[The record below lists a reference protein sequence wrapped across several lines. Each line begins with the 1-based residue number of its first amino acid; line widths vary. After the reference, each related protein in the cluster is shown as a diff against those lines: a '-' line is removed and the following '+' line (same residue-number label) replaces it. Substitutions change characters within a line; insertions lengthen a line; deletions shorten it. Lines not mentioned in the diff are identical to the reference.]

1 MPDSA
6 FTTDS
11 IRFNTSGL
19 MLRKN
24 EPARQL
30 WLNAFNDVIEFRAF
44 DLPPDI
50 PVRLSD
56 VRGLRAFY
64 DSGAVAQQGSVI
76 GLEVRAVQSIR
87 AVLLELQLPAQPRG
101 STFVAS
107 ITLPL
112 RDGSF
117 VIKAQ
122 AIEVLGFS
130 EADLNNPP
138 PLPTH
143 AAFSVIDRSVVAVS
157 GSAVC
162 GWSALPT
169 SPMTAPNTSCAA
181 VMRRDARRTRSSD
194 MFLPLFLRPCGLL
207 R

>member
-1 MPDSA
+1 MSESA

-11 IRFNTSGL
+11 IRFSTSGL

-44 DLPPDI
+44 DLKPDI

-56 VRGLRAFY
+56 ARGLRAFY
-64 DSGAVAQQGSVI
+64 DSGAMAQQGSVI
-76 GLEVRAVQSIR
+76 RLEVRAIQNIR

-107 ITLPL
+107 ITLPF

-117 VIKAQ
+117 VVKAQ
-122 AIEVLGFS
+122 AIEVL
-130 EADLNNPP
+130 EADLQNPP
-138 PLPTH
+138 PEH
-143 AAFSVIDRSVVAVS
+143 ALSRVRQTLAQIESSLVFD
-157 GSAVC
+157 
-162 GWSALPT
+162 SALEQ
-169 SPMTAPNTSCAA
+169 
-181 VMRRDARRTRSSD
+181 
-194 MFLPLFLRPCGLL
+194 LPGFQDDKPWWKFWN
-207 R
+207 

>member
-1 MPDSA
+1 MMFESA

-24 EPARQL
+24 EPTRQL

-56 VRGLRAFY
+56 ARGLRAFY

-76 GLEVRAVQSIR
+76 GLEVRAVQKFR
-87 AVLLELQLPAQPRG
+87 AVLLELQLPAQPRS

-122 AIEVLGFS
+122 AIEVLES
-130 EADLNNPP
+130 DLNNPP
-138 PLPTH
+138 PEH
-143 AAFSVIDRSVVAVS
+143 ALSRVRQTLAQIESSLVFDA
-157 GSAVC
+157 
-162 GWSALPT
+162 ALENLAGFHDDKPWWKFW
-169 SPMTAPNTSCAA
+169 N
-181 VMRRDARRTRSSD
+181 
-194 MFLPLFLRPCGLL
+194 
-207 R
+207 

>member
-1 MPDSA
+1 MSESA

-44 DLPPDI
+44 DLQPDI

-56 VRGLRAFY
+56 ARGLRAFY
-64 DSGAVAQQGSVI
+64 DSGAVSQQGTVI
-76 GLEVRAVQSIR
+76 GLEVRAVQKFR

-107 ITLPL
+107 ITLPF
-112 RDGSF
+112 REGSF

-122 AIEVLGFS
+122 AIEVL
-130 EADLNNPP
+130 EADLINPP
-138 PLPTH
+138 PEH
-143 AAFSVIDRSVVAVS
+143 ALSRVRQTLAQIESSLVFDA
-157 GSAVC
+157 
-162 GWSALPT
+162 ALENLAGFQDDKPWWKFW
-169 SPMTAPNTSCAA
+169 N
-181 VMRRDARRTRSSD
+181 
-194 MFLPLFLRPCGLL
+194 
-207 R
+207 

>member
-1 MPDSA
+1 MPESA

-30 WLNAFNDVIEFRAF
+30 WLNTFNDVIEFRAF

-56 VRGLRAFY
+56 ARGLRAFY

-76 GLEVRAVQSIR
+76 KLEVRAVQKFR

-107 ITLPL
+107 ITLPF

-122 AIEVLGFS
+122 AIEVL

-138 PLPTH
+138 PEHTLSRVRQTLTQIESSLVFD
-143 AAFSVIDRSVVAVS
+143 AALENLAGFQDDKP
-157 GSAVC
+157 
-162 GWSALPT
+162 WWKFW
-169 SPMTAPNTSCAA
+169 N
-181 VMRRDARRTRSSD
+181 
-194 MFLPLFLRPCGLL
+194 
-207 R
+207 

>member
-1 MPDSA
+1 MPESA

-44 DLPPDI
+44 DLQPDI

-56 VRGLRAFY
+56 ARGLRAFY
-64 DSGAVAQQGSVI
+64 DSGAVSQQGSVI
-76 GLEVRAVQSIR
+76 GLEVRAVQKFR

-107 ITLPL
+107 ITLPF

-122 AIEVLGFS
+122 AIEVL
-130 EADLNNPP
+130 EANLNNPP
-138 PLPTH
+138 PEH
-143 AAFSVIDRSVVAVS
+143 ALSRVRQTLAQIESSLVFDVALENLA
-157 GSAVC
+157 GFQDDKP
-162 GWSALPT
+162 WWKFW
-169 SPMTAPNTSCAA
+169 N
-181 VMRRDARRTRSSD
+181 
-194 MFLPLFLRPCGLL
+194 
-207 R
+207 

>member
-1 MPDSA
+1 MPESA
-6 FTTDS
+6 FITDS

-44 DLPPDI
+44 ELQPDI

-56 VRGLRAFY
+56 ARGLRAFY
-64 DSGAVAQQGSVI
+64 DSGAVSQQGSVI
-76 GLEVRAVQSIR
+76 RLEVRAVQNIR

-107 ITLPL
+107 ITLPF

-122 AIEVLGFS
+122 AIEVL

-138 PLPTH
+138 PEH
-143 AAFSVIDRSVVAVS
+143 ALSRVRQTLAQIESSLVFD
-157 GSAVC
+157 
-162 GWSALPT
+162 SALENLAGFQDDKPWWKFW
-169 SPMTAPNTSCAA
+169 N
-181 VMRRDARRTRSSD
+181 
-194 MFLPLFLRPCGLL
+194 
-207 R
+207 

>member
-1 MPDSA
+1 MPESA

-44 DLPPDI
+44 NLQPDI

-56 VRGLRAFY
+56 ARGLRAFY
-64 DSGAVAQQGSVI
+64 DAGAVAQQGSVL
-76 GLEVRAVQSIR
+76 GLEVRAIQNIR
-87 AVLLELQLPAQPRG
+87 AVLLKLQLPAQPRG

-107 ITLPL
+107 ITLPYQN
-112 RDGSF
+112 GSF

-122 AIEVLGFS
+122 AIEVL

-138 PLPTH
+138 PEHALSRVRATLAQIESSLVFDPVLENLPG
-143 AAFSVIDRSVVAVS
+143 FQDDKP
-157 GSAVC
+157 
-162 GWSALPT
+162 WWKFW
-169 SPMTAPNTSCAA
+169 N
-181 VMRRDARRTRSSD
+181 
-194 MFLPLFLRPCGLL
+194 
-207 R
+207 

>member
-1 MPDSA
+1 MPESV

-44 DLPPDI
+44 ELQPDI

-64 DSGAVAQQGSVI
+64 DSGATAQQGSVI
-76 GLEVRAVQSIR
+76 TLEVRAVQNNNSQKLR

-107 ITLPL
+107 ITLPF

-122 AIEVLGFS
+122 AIEVLGFT

-138 PLPTH
+138 PEHALSRVRATLAQIESSLAFDAVLEQLPG
-143 AAFSVIDRSVVAVS
+143 FQDDKP
-157 GSAVC
+157 
-162 GWSALPT
+162 WWKFW
-169 SPMTAPNTSCAA
+169 N
-181 VMRRDARRTRSSD
+181 
-194 MFLPLFLRPCGLL
+194 
-207 R
+207 

>member
-1 MPDSA
+1 MPESA

-44 DLPPDI
+44 DLQPDI

-56 VRGLRAFY
+56 ARGLRAFY
-64 DSGAVAQQGSVI
+64 DSGAVSQQGSVI
-76 GLEVRAVQSIR
+76 RLEVRAVQKFR
-87 AVLLELQLPAQPRG
+87 AVLLELQLPAQPCG

-107 ITLPL
+107 ITLPF

-122 AIEVLGFS
+122 VIEVLES
-130 EADLNNPP
+130 DLNNPP
-138 PLPTH
+138 PEH
-143 AAFSVIDRSVVAVS
+143 ALSRVRQTLAQIEASLVFDVALENLA
-157 GSAVC
+157 GFQDDKP
-162 GWSALPT
+162 WWKFW
-169 SPMTAPNTSCAA
+169 N
-181 VMRRDARRTRSSD
+181 
-194 MFLPLFLRPCGLL
+194 
-207 R
+207 

>member
-1 MPDSA
+1 MPESA

-30 WLNAFNDVIEFRAF
+30 WLNTFNDVIEFRAF

-56 VRGLRAFY
+56 ARGLRAFY

-76 GLEVRAVQSIR
+76 RLEVRAVQTIR

-107 ITLPL
+107 ITLPF

-122 AIEVLGFS
+122 AIEVL

-138 PLPTH
+138 PEH
-143 AAFSVIDRSVVAVS
+143 ALSRV
-157 GSAVC
+157 
-162 GWSALPT
+162 
-169 SPMTAPNTSCAA
+169 
-181 VMRRDARRTRSSD
+181 RTTLAQIESSLVFD
-194 MFLPLFLRPCGLL
+194 PVLENLAGFQDDKPWWKFWN
-207 R
+207 

>member
-1 MPDSA
+1 
-6 FTTDS
+6 
-11 IRFNTSGL
+11 L

-44 DLPPDI
+44 DLQPDI

-56 VRGLRAFY
+56 ARGLRAFY

-76 GLEVRAVQSIR
+76 RLEVRAVQKFR

-122 AIEVLGFS
+122 AIEVL
-130 EADLNNPP
+130 EADLNSPP
-138 PLPTH
+138 PEHALSRVRQTLTQIESSLVFDAVLENLPG
-143 AAFSVIDRSVVAVS
+143 FQDDKP
-157 GSAVC
+157 
-162 GWSALPT
+162 WWKLW
-169 SPMTAPNTSCAA
+169 N
-181 VMRRDARRTRSSD
+181 
-194 MFLPLFLRPCGLL
+194 
-207 R
+207 

>member
-1 MPDSA
+1 VPESA

-11 IRFNTSGL
+11 IRFSTLGL

-30 WLNAFNDVIEFRAF
+30 WLNTFNDVIEFRAF

-50 PVRLSD
+50 PVRLSNA
-56 VRGLRAFY
+56 RGLRAFY
-64 DSGAVAQQGSVI
+64 DSGAGYQQGSVI
-76 GLEVRAVQSIR
+76 GLEVRAVQKFR

-112 RDGSF
+112 REGSF

-122 AIEVLGFS
+122 AIEVLES
-130 EADLNNPP
+130 DLHNPP
-138 PLPTH
+138 PEH
-143 AAFSVIDRSVVAVS
+143 ALSRVRATLAQIE
-157 GSAVC
+157 
-162 GWSALPT
+162 
-169 SPMTAPNTSCAA
+169 
-181 VMRRDARRTRSSD
+181 SSLVFD
-194 MFLPLFLRPCGLL
+194 PVLENLAGFQDDKPWWKFWN
-207 R
+207 

>member
-1 MPDSA
+1 MSESV
-6 FTTDS
+6 FITDS
-11 IRFNTSGL
+11 IRFGTSGL

-56 VRGLRAFY
+56 ARGLRAFY

-76 GLEVRAVQSIR
+76 RLEVRAIQNIR

-107 ITLPL
+107 ITLPF

-122 AIEVLGFS
+122 AIEVL

-138 PLPTH
+138 PEH
-143 AAFSVIDRSVVAVS
+143 ALSRVLQTLAQIESSLVFDT
-157 GSAVC
+157 
-162 GWSALPT
+162 ALENLAGFQDDKPWWKFW
-169 SPMTAPNTSCAA
+169 N
-181 VMRRDARRTRSSD
+181 
-194 MFLPLFLRPCGLL
+194 
-207 R
+207 

>member
-1 MPDSA
+1 MPESA

-11 IRFNTSGL
+11 IRFSTSGL

-24 EPARQL
+24 EPACQL

-56 VRGLRAFY
+56 ARGLRTFY
-64 DSGAVAQQGSVI
+64 ETAAVAQQGSLVK
-76 GLEVRAVQSIR
+76 LEVRSVQKCR
-87 AVLLELQLPAQPRG
+87 AVLLELQLPAQPQG

-107 ITLPL
+107 ITLPF

-122 AIEVLGFS
+122 AIEMLGVNQ
-130 EADLNNPP
+130 ADLNNPP
-138 PLPTH
+138 SGH
-143 AAFSVIDRSVVAVS
+143 ALSRVRASLAQIES
-157 GSAVC
+157 GLVFDA
-162 GWSALPT
+162 ALEDLAGFQDDKPWWKFW
-169 SPMTAPNTSCAA
+169 N
-181 VMRRDARRTRSSD
+181 
-194 MFLPLFLRPCGLL
+194 
-207 R
+207 

>member
-1 MPDSA
+1 MPESA

-44 DLPPDI
+44 DLQPDI

-56 VRGLRAFY
+56 TRGLRAFY
-64 DSGAVAQQGSVI
+64 DSGAVSQQGSVI
-76 GLEVRAVQSIR
+76 RLEVRAVQRFR

-138 PLPTH
+138 PEH
-143 AAFSVIDRSVVAVS
+143 ALSRVRATLAQIESSLVFDA
-157 GSAVC
+157 
-162 GWSALPT
+162 ALENLAGFQDDKPWWKFW
-169 SPMTAPNTSCAA
+169 N
-181 VMRRDARRTRSSD
+181 
-194 MFLPLFLRPCGLL
+194 
-207 R
+207 

>member
-1 MPDSA
+1 MPESA
-6 FTTDS
+6 FATDS

-44 DLPPDI
+44 DLQPDI
-50 PVRLSD
+50 PVHLSD
-56 VRGLRAFY
+56 ARGLRAFY
-64 DSGAVAQQGSVI
+64 DSGAVTQQGSVI
-76 GLEVRAVQSIR
+76 KLEVRAVQKFR

-107 ITLPL
+107 ITLPF

-122 AIEVLGFS
+122 AIEVL
-130 EADLNNPP
+130 EVDLNNPP
-138 PLPTH
+138 PEH
-143 AAFSVIDRSVVAVS
+143 ALSRVRATLAQIESSLVFDAVLEQLS
-157 GSAVC
+157 GFQDDKP
-162 GWSALPT
+162 WWKFW
-169 SPMTAPNTSCAA
+169 N
-181 VMRRDARRTRSSD
+181 
-194 MFLPLFLRPCGLL
+194 
-207 R
+207 

>member
-1 MPDSA
+1 MSESA

-44 DLPPDI
+44 DLQPDI

-56 VRGLRAFY
+56 ARGLRAFY

-76 GLEVRAVQSIR
+76 RLEVRAIQNIR

-107 ITLPL
+107 ITLPF

-122 AIEVLGFS
+122 AIEVLES
-130 EADLNNPP
+130 DLSNLPP
-138 PLPTH
+138 EH
-143 AAFSVIDRSVVAVS
+143 ALSRVRQTLAQIESSLVFD
-157 GSAVC
+157 
-162 GWSALPT
+162 SALE
-169 SPMTAPNTSCAA
+169 N
-181 VMRRDARRTRSSD
+181 
-194 MFLPLFLRPCGLL
+194 LPGFQDDKPWWKFWN
-207 R
+207 

>member
-1 MPDSA
+1 MPESV

-11 IRFNTSGL
+11 IRFSTPGL

-30 WLNAFNDVIEFRAF
+30 WLNAFNDVIEFRSF
-44 DLPPDI
+44 DLQPDI

-56 VRGLRAFY
+56 ARGLRAFY
-64 DSGAVAQQGSVI
+64 DSGAVTQQGSVI
-76 GLEVRAVQSIR
+76 GLEVRAVQKFR

-107 ITLPL
+107 ITLPF

-122 AIEVLGFS
+122 AIEVL
-130 EADLNNPP
+130 EANLNNPP
-138 PLPTH
+138 PEH
-143 AAFSVIDRSVVAVS
+143 ALSRVRQTLAQIESSLVFDVALENLA
-157 GSAVC
+157 GFQDDKP
-162 GWSALPT
+162 WWKFW
-169 SPMTAPNTSCAA
+169 N
-181 VMRRDARRTRSSD
+181 
-194 MFLPLFLRPCGLL
+194 
-207 R
+207 

>member
-1 MPDSA
+1 MPESA

-44 DLPPDI
+44 DLQPDI

-56 VRGLRAFY
+56 ARGLRAFY
-64 DSGAVAQQGSVI
+64 DSGAVSQQGSVI
-76 GLEVRAVQSIR
+76 KLEVRAVQQFR

-107 ITLPL
+107 ITLPF

-122 AIEVLGFS
+122 AIEVL

-138 PLPTH
+138 PEH
-143 AAFSVIDRSVVAVS
+143 ALSRVRQTLTQIESSLVFDA
-157 GSAVC
+157 
-162 GWSALPT
+162 ALENLAGFQDDKPWWKFW
-169 SPMTAPNTSCAA
+169 N
-181 VMRRDARRTRSSD
+181 
-194 MFLPLFLRPCGLL
+194 
-207 R
+207 

>member
-1 MPDSA
+1 VSESA

-30 WLNAFNDVIEFRAF
+30 WLNTFNDVIEFRAF

-56 VRGLRAFY
+56 ARGLRAFY

-76 GLEVRAVQSIR
+76 RLEVRAVQTIR

-107 ITLPL
+107 ITLPF

-122 AIEVLGFS
+122 AIEVL

-138 PLPTH
+138 PEH
-143 AAFSVIDRSVVAVS
+143 ALSRV
-157 GSAVC
+157 
-162 GWSALPT
+162 
-169 SPMTAPNTSCAA
+169 
-181 VMRRDARRTRSSD
+181 RTTLAQIESSLVFD
-194 MFLPLFLRPCGLL
+194 PVLENLAGFQDDKPWWKFWN
-207 R
+207 

>member
-1 MPDSA
+1 MSESA

-50 PVRLSD
+50 PVRLSNA
-56 VRGLRAFY
+56 RGLRAFY
-64 DSGAVAQQGSVI
+64 DSGAIAQQGSVI
-76 GLEVRAVQSIR
+76 RLEVQTIQHIR
-87 AVLLELQLPAQPRG
+87 AVLLEFQLPAQPRG

-107 ITLPL
+107 ITLPF

-122 AIEVLGFS
+122 AIEVL

-138 PLPTH
+138 PEH
-143 AAFSVIDRSVVAVS
+143 ALSRVRQALAQIESSLVLDSVLETQAGFQDDKP
-157 GSAVC
+157 
-162 GWSALPT
+162 WWKFW
-169 SPMTAPNTSCAA
+169 N
-181 VMRRDARRTRSSD
+181 
-194 MFLPLFLRPCGLL
+194 
-207 R
+207 

>member
-1 MPDSA
+1 MPESA

-11 IRFNTSGL
+11 IRFGTSGL

-44 DLPPDI
+44 EVQPDI

-56 VRGLRAFY
+56 ARGLRAFY
-64 DSGAVAQQGSVI
+64 DSGAVSQQGSVI
-76 GLEVRAVQSIR
+76 KLEVRAVQNVQ
-87 AVLLELQLPAQPRG
+87 AVLLELQLPALPRG

-107 ITLPL
+107 ITLPF

-122 AIEVLGFS
+122 AIEVLESDLINLPPEHALSRVQQTLAQIESSLVFDPVLEQLPGFQ
-130 EADLNNPP
+130 DDKPWWKFWN
-138 PLPTH
+138 
-143 AAFSVIDRSVVAVS
+143 
-157 GSAVC
+157 
-162 GWSALPT
+162 
-169 SPMTAPNTSCAA
+169 
-181 VMRRDARRTRSSD
+181 
-194 MFLPLFLRPCGLL
+194 
-207 R
+207 

>member
-1 MPDSA
+1 MSESA
-6 FTTDS
+6 FTTDG
-11 IRFNTSGL
+11 IRFKTSGL

-44 DLPPDI
+44 DLQPDI

-56 VRGLRAFY
+56 ARGLRAFY
-64 DSGAVAQQGSVI
+64 DSGAAAQQGSVI
-76 GLEVRAVQSIR
+76 GLEVRAVQKFR
-87 AVLLELQLPAQPRG
+87 AILLELQLPAQPRG

-122 AIEVLGFS
+122 AIEVLES
-130 EADLNNPP
+130 DLNNPP
-138 PLPTH
+138 PEHALSRVRATLAQIESSLLFDAALENLPG
-143 AAFSVIDRSVVAVS
+143 FQDDKP
-157 GSAVC
+157 
-162 GWSALPT
+162 WWKFW
-169 SPMTAPNTSCAA
+169 N
-181 VMRRDARRTRSSD
+181 
-194 MFLPLFLRPCGLL
+194 
-207 R
+207 